1 MKINTQNLKGTTD
14 YYGQDQLIRNKI
26 TDTLKETFIKY
37 NYQPLDS
44 TVLYNYDVL
53 AYKYKDGA
61 EILNEMY
68 TLTDQGNRRLGLRY
82 DLTIPFCKFIAN
94 QKELRLPIKRYEI
107 GKVFRN
113 GPVKAGRCR
122 EFYQCD
128 VDVVGISGQIIE
140 AEQMQMVIDIFT
152 KLGIDINIKW
162 NNRKLMSTIIEDTNI
177 AKDKVEEVIG
187 IIDKKEKISRQDLIK
202 ELSKLEI
209 CEETATKLLDN
220 FNKTLQEYI
229 DIYENDDRLE
239 TQEAIK
245 EIKTLFLYIEKL
257 NLLNNTTFTPTLAR
271 GLSIYTSTVFE
282 FFDKKERL
290 TCSLGGGG
298 RYDKIITDF
307 IDDGNIYPAVGLS
320 FGLEPIYTIL
330 KEEMTTN
337 NPIDIYIIPMG
348 TEIES
353 LNLARNLRQNN
364 INVIVEMNNRKLK
377 KCFEYASKENIKYV
391 IVVGSE
397 EISENMYTIKDMTT
411 SEQLK
416 LPYNELET
424 YILENKTKDN
434 L

>member
-14 YYGQDQLIRNKI
+14 YYGKDQLIRNKI
-26 TDTLKETFIKY
+26 TDILKETFIKY

-44 TVLYNYDVL
+44 TVLYNYDIL

-94 QKELRLPIKRYEI
+94 QKDLRLPLKRYEI

-113 GPVKAGRCR
+113 GPVKTGRCR

-128 VDVVGISGQIIE
+128 VDVVGISGQVIE
-140 AEQMQMVIDIFT
+140 AEQMQMVVDIFT

-162 NNRKLMSTIIEDTNI
+162 NNRKLMSVIIEDSNI
-177 AKDKVEEVIG
+177 SKDKVEEVIG
-187 IIDKKEKISRQDLIK
+187 IIDKIEKISRQDFIK
-202 ELSKLEI
+202 ELSKIEI
-209 CEETATKLLDN
+209 DEETANKLLDN
-220 FNKTLQEYI
+220 FNKSLTDYI
-229 DIYENDDRLE
+229 ETYENDERVVAS
-239 TQEAIK
+239 EAIQ
-245 EIKTLFLYIEKL
+245 EIKKLSSYIEKL
-257 NLLNNTTFTPTLAR
+257 NLSDNTTFTPTLAR

-320 FGLEPIYTIL
+320 FGLEPIYTII
-330 KEEMTTN
+330 KDEMSSDN
-337 NPIDIYIIPMG
+337 LIDAYIIPMG
-348 TEIES
+348 TEVES
-353 LNLARNLRQNN
+353 LMLARNLRQNN

-391 IVVGSE
+391 IVVGSD
-397 EISENMYTIKDMTT
+397 EIQENMYTIKDMTT

-416 LPYNELET
+416 LPYNELKD
-424 YILENKTKDN
+424 YILTNKN
-434 L
+434 QG

>member
-14 YYGQDQLIRNKI
+14 YYGKDQLIRNKI

-44 TVLYNYDVL
+44 TVLYNYDIL

-94 QKELRLPIKRYEI
+94 QKDLRLPLKRYEI

-113 GPVKAGRCR
+113 GPVKTGRCR

-128 VDVVGISGQIIE
+128 VDVVGISGQVIE
-140 AEQMQMVIDIFT
+140 AEQMQMVVDIFT

-162 NNRKLMSTIIEDTNI
+162 NNRKLMSIIIEDSNI
-177 AKDKVEEVIG
+177 SKDKVEEVIG
-187 IIDKKEKISRQDLIK
+187 IIDKIEKISRQDFIK
-202 ELSKLEI
+202 ELSKI
-209 CEETATKLLDN
+209 GIDEETANKLLDN
-220 FNKTLQEYI
+220 FNKSLTDYI
-229 DIYENDDRLE
+229 ETYENDERVVAS
-239 TQEAIK
+239 EAIQ
-245 EIKTLFLYIEKL
+245 EIIKLFSYIEKL
-257 NLLNNTTFTPTLAR
+257 NLSDNTTFTPTLAR

-320 FGLEPIYTIL
+320 FGLEPIYTII
-330 KEEMTTN
+330 KDEMSSDN
-337 NPIDIYIIPMG
+337 LIDAYIIPMG
-348 TEIES
+348 TEVES
-353 LNLARNLRQNN
+353 LMLARNLRQNN

-391 IVVGSE
+391 IVVGSD
-397 EISENMYTIKDMTT
+397 EIQENMYTIKDMTT

-416 LPYNELET
+416 LPYNELKD
-424 YILENKTKDN
+424 YILTNKN
-434 L
+434 QG

>member
-1 MKINTQNLKGTTD
+1 MIINTQNLKGTTD
-14 YYGQDQLIRNKI
+14 YYGKDQLIRNKI

-44 TVLYNYDVL
+44 TVLYNYDIL
-53 AYKYKDGA
+53 AYKYKDDA

-68 TLTDQGNRRLGLRY
+68 TLTDQGNRHLGLRY

-94 QKELRLPIKRYEI
+94 QKDLRLPLKRYEI

-113 GPVKAGRCR
+113 GPVKTGRCR

-128 VDVVGISGQIIE
+128 VDVVGISGQVIE
-140 AEQMQMVIDIFT
+140 AEQMQMVVDIFT

-162 NNRKLMSTIIEDTNI
+162 NNRKLMSIIIEDSNI
-177 AKDKVEEVIG
+177 SKDKIEEVIS
-187 IIDKKEKISRQDLIK
+187 IIDKIEKISRQDFIK
-202 ELSKLEI
+202 ELSRIEI
-209 CEETATKLLDN
+209 DEETANKLLDN
-220 FNKTLQEYI
+220 FNKSLADYI
-229 DIYENDDRLE
+229 EMYENDERTLIS
-239 TQEAIK
+239 EAIQ
-245 EIKTLFLYIEKL
+245 EIKTLSLYIEKL
-257 NLLNNTTFTPTLAR
+257 KLSNNTTFTPTLAR

-320 FGLEPIYTIL
+320 FGLEPIYTII
-330 KEEMTTN
+330 KDEISSN
-337 NPIDIYIIPMG
+337 NLIDVYVIPMG
-348 TEIES
+348 TEVES
-353 LNLARNLRQNN
+353 LMLARNLRQNN

-391 IVVGSE
+391 IVVGSD
-397 EISENMYTIKDMTT
+397 EIQENMYTIKDMLT

-416 LPYNELET
+416 LPYNELKE
-424 YILENKTKDN
+424 YILTNKN
-434 L
+434 QG

>member
-14 YYGQDQLIRNKI
+14 YYGKDQLIRNKI

-44 TVLYNYDVL
+44 TVLYNYDIL

-94 QKELRLPIKRYEI
+94 QKDLRLPLKRYEI

-113 GPVKAGRCR
+113 GPVKTGRCR

-128 VDVVGISGQIIE
+128 VDVVGISGQVIE
-140 AEQMQMVIDIFT
+140 AEQMQMVVDIFT

-162 NNRKLMSTIIEDTNI
+162 NNRKLMSIIIEDSNI
-177 AKDKVEEVIG
+177 SKDKVEEVIG
-187 IIDKKEKISRQDLIK
+187 IIDKIEKISRQDFIK
-202 ELSKLEI
+202 ELSKIEI
-209 CEETATKLLDN
+209 DEETANKLLDN
-220 FNKTLQEYI
+220 FNKSLTDYI
-229 DIYENDDRLE
+229 ETYENDERVLAS
-239 TQEAIK
+239 EAIQ
-245 EIKTLFLYIEKL
+245 EIKTLSSYIEKL
-257 NLLNNTTFTPTLAR
+257 NLSDNTTFTPTLAR

-320 FGLEPIYTIL
+320 FGLEPIYTII
-330 KEEMTTN
+330 KDEMSSDN
-337 NPIDIYIIPMG
+337 LIDAYIIPMG
-348 TEIES
+348 TEVES
-353 LNLARNLRQNN
+353 LMLARNLRQNN

-391 IVVGSE
+391 IVVGSD
-397 EISENMYTIKDMTT
+397 EIQENMYTIKDMTT

-416 LPYNELET
+416 LPYNELKD
-424 YILENKTKDN
+424 YILTNKN
-434 L
+434 QG

>member
-14 YYGQDQLIRNKI
+14 YYGKDQLIRNKI

-44 TVLYNYDVL
+44 TVLYNYDIL

-68 TLTDQGNRRLGLRY
+68 TLTDQGNRQLGLRY

-94 QKELRLPIKRYEI
+94 QKDLRLPLKRYEI

-113 GPVKAGRCR
+113 GPVKTGRCR

-128 VDVVGISGQIIE
+128 VDVVGISGQVIE
-140 AEQMQMVIDIFT
+140 AEQMQMVVDIFT

-162 NNRKLMSTIIEDTNI
+162 NNRKLMSIIIEDSNI
-177 AKDKVEEVIG
+177 SKDKVEEVIG
-187 IIDKKEKISRQDLIK
+187 IIDKIEKISRQDFIK
-202 ELSKLEI
+202 ELSKIEI
-209 CEETATKLLDN
+209 DEETANKLLDN
-220 FNKTLQEYI
+220 FNKSLTDYI
-229 DIYENDDRLE
+229 ETYENDERVVAC
-239 TQEAIK
+239 EAIQ
-245 EIKTLFLYIEKL
+245 EIKTLSSYIEKL
-257 NLLNNTTFTPTLAR
+257 NLSDNTTFTPTLAR

-320 FGLEPIYTIL
+320 FGLEPIYTII
-330 KEEMTTN
+330 KDEMSSDN
-337 NPIDIYIIPMG
+337 LIDAYIIPMG
-348 TEIES
+348 TEVES
-353 LNLARNLRQNN
+353 LMLARNLRQNN

-391 IVVGSE
+391 IVVGSD
-397 EISENMYTIKDMTT
+397 EIQENMYTIKDMTT

-416 LPYNELET
+416 LPYNELKD
-424 YILENKTKDN
+424 YILTKTKDN

>member
-14 YYGQDQLIRNKI
+14 YYGKDQLIRNKI

-44 TVLYNYDVL
+44 TVLYNYDIL

-94 QKELRLPIKRYEI
+94 QKDLRLPLKRYEI

-113 GPVKAGRCR
+113 GPVKTGRCR

-128 VDVVGISGQIIE
+128 VDVVGISGQVIE
-140 AEQMQMVIDIFT
+140 AEQMQMVVDIFT

-162 NNRKLMSTIIEDTNI
+162 NNRKLMSIIIEDSNI
-177 AKDKVEEVIG
+177 SKDKVEEVIG
-187 IIDKKEKISRQDLIK
+187 IIDKIEKISRQDFIK
-202 ELSKLEI
+202 ELSKIEI
-209 CEETATKLLDN
+209 DEETANKLLDN
-220 FNKTLQEYI
+220 FNKSLTDYI
-229 DIYENDDRLE
+229 ETYENDERVVAS
-239 TQEAIK
+239 EAIQ
-245 EIKTLFLYIEKL
+245 EIKKLSSYIEKL
-257 NLLNNTTFTPTLAR
+257 NLSDNTTFTPTLAR

-320 FGLEPIYTIL
+320 FGLEPIYTII
-330 KEEMTTN
+330 KDEMSSDN
-337 NPIDIYIIPMG
+337 LIDVYIIPMG
-348 TEIES
+348 TEVES
-353 LNLARNLRQNN
+353 LMLARNLRQNN

-377 KCFEYASKENIKYV
+377 KCFEYASKRNIKYV
-391 IVVGSE
+391 IVVGSD
-397 EISENMYTIKDMTT
+397 EIQENMYTIKDMTT

-416 LPYNELET
+416 LPYNELKD
-424 YILENKTKDN
+424 YILANKN
-434 L
+434 QG

>member
-14 YYGQDQLIRNKI
+14 YYGKDQLIRNKI

-44 TVLYNYDVL
+44 TVLYNYDIL

-94 QKELRLPIKRYEI
+94 QKDLRLPLKRYEI

-113 GPVKAGRCR
+113 GPVKTGRCR

-128 VDVVGISGQIIE
+128 VDVVGISGQVIE
-140 AEQMQMVIDIFT
+140 AEQMQMVVDIFT

-162 NNRKLMSTIIEDTNI
+162 NNRKLMSIIIEDSNI
-177 AKDKVEEVIG
+177 SKDKVEEVIG
-187 IIDKKEKISRQDLIK
+187 IIDKIEKISRQDFIK
-202 ELSKLEI
+202 ELSKIEI
-209 CEETATKLLDN
+209 DEETANKLLDN
-220 FNKTLQEYI
+220 FNKSLTDYI
-229 DIYENDDRLE
+229 ETYENDERVVAC
-239 TQEAIK
+239 EAIQ
-245 EIKTLFLYIEKL
+245 EIKTLFSYIEKL
-257 NLLNNTTFTPTLAR
+257 NLSDNTTFTPTLAR

-320 FGLEPIYTIL
+320 FGLEPIYTII
-330 KEEMTTN
+330 KDEMSSDN
-337 NPIDIYIIPMG
+337 LIDAYIIPMG
-348 TEIES
+348 TEVES
-353 LNLARNLRQNN
+353 LMLARNLRQNN
-364 INVIVEMNNRKLK
+364 INVIIEMNNRKLK

-391 IVVGSE
+391 IVVGSD
-397 EISENMYTIKDMTT
+397 EIQENMYTIKDMTT

-416 LPYNELET
+416 LPYNELKD
-424 YILENKTKDN
+424 YILTNKN
-434 L
+434 QG

>member
-14 YYGQDQLIRNKI
+14 YYGKDQLIRNKI

-44 TVLYNYDVL
+44 TVLYNYDIL

-68 TLTDQGNRRLGLRY
+68 TLTDQGNRQLGLRY

-94 QKELRLPIKRYEI
+94 QKDLRLPLKRYEI

-113 GPVKAGRCR
+113 GPVKTGRCR

-128 VDVVGISGQIIE
+128 VDVVGISGQVIE
-140 AEQMQMVIDIFT
+140 AEQMQMVVDIFT

-162 NNRKLMSTIIEDTNI
+162 NNRKLMSIIIEDSNI
-177 AKDKVEEVIG
+177 SKDKVEEVIG
-187 IIDKKEKISRQDLIK
+187 IIDKIEKISRQDFIK
-202 ELSKLEI
+202 ELSKIEI
-209 CEETATKLLDN
+209 DEETANKLLDN
-220 FNKTLQEYI
+220 FNKSLTDYI
-229 DIYENDDRLE
+229 ETYENDERVVAS
-239 TQEAIK
+239 EAIQ
-245 EIKTLFLYIEKL
+245 EIKKLSSYIEKL
-257 NLLNNTTFTPTLAR
+257 NLSDNTTFTPTLAR

-320 FGLEPIYTIL
+320 FGLEPIYTII
-330 KEEMTTN
+330 KDEMSSDN
-337 NPIDIYIIPMG
+337 LIDVYIIPMG
-348 TEIES
+348 TEVES
-353 LNLARNLRQNN
+353 LMLARNLRQNN

-391 IVVGSE
+391 IVVGSD
-397 EISENMYTIKDMTT
+397 EIQENMYTIKDMTT

-416 LPYNELET
+416 LPYNELKD
-424 YILENKTKDN
+424 YILTNKN
-434 L
+434 QG

>member
-14 YYGQDQLIRNKI
+14 YYGKDQLIRNKI

-44 TVLYNYDVL
+44 TVLYNYDIL

-94 QKELRLPIKRYEI
+94 QKDLRLPLKRYEI

-113 GPVKAGRCR
+113 GPVKTGRCR

-128 VDVVGISGQIIE
+128 VDVVGISGQVIE
-140 AEQMQMVIDIFT
+140 AEQMQMVVDIFT

-162 NNRKLMSTIIEDTNI
+162 NNRKLMSIVIEDSNI
-177 AKDKVEEVIG
+177 SKDKVEEVIG
-187 IIDKKEKISRQDLIK
+187 IIDKIEKISKQDFIK
-202 ELSKLEI
+202 ELSKIEI
-209 CEETATKLLDN
+209 DEETANKLLDN
-220 FNKTLQEYI
+220 FNKSLTDYI
-229 DIYENDDRLE
+229 ETYENDERVVAC
-239 TQEAIK
+239 EAIQ
-245 EIKTLFLYIEKL
+245 EIKTLSSYIEKL
-257 NLLNNTTFTPTLAR
+257 NLSDNTTFTPTLAR

-320 FGLEPIYTIL
+320 FGLEPIYTII
-330 KEEMTTN
+330 KDEMSSDSL
-337 NPIDIYIIPMG
+337 IDAYIIPMG
-348 TEIES
+348 TEVES
-353 LNLARNLRQNN
+353 LMLARNLRQNN

-391 IVVGSE
+391 IVVGSD
-397 EISENMYTIKDMTT
+397 EIQENMYTIKDMTT

-416 LPYNELET
+416 LPYNELKD
-424 YILENKTKDN
+424 YILTNKN
-434 L
+434 QG

>member
-14 YYGQDQLIRNKI
+14 YYGKDQLIRNKI

-44 TVLYNYDVL
+44 TVLYNYDIL

-68 TLTDQGNRRLGLRY
+68 TLTDQGNRQLGLRY

-94 QKELRLPIKRYEI
+94 QKDLRLPLKRYEI

-113 GPVKAGRCR
+113 GPVKTGRCR

-128 VDVVGISGQIIE
+128 VDVVGISGQVIE
-140 AEQMQMVIDIFT
+140 AEQMQMVVDIFT

-162 NNRKLMSTIIEDTNI
+162 NNRKLMSIIIEDSNI
-177 AKDKVEEVIG
+177 SKDKVEEVIG
-187 IIDKKEKISRQDLIK
+187 IIDKIEKISRQEFIK
-202 ELSKLEI
+202 ELSKIEI
-209 CEETATKLLDN
+209 DEETANKLLDN
-220 FNKTLQEYI
+220 FNKSLTDYVET
-229 DIYENDDRLE
+229 YENDERVVAC
-239 TQEAIK
+239 EAIQ
-245 EIKTLFLYIEKL
+245 EIKTLSSYIEKL
-257 NLLNNTTFTPTLAR
+257 NLSNNTTFTPTLAR

-320 FGLEPIYTIL
+320 FGLEPIYTII
-330 KEEMTTN
+330 KDEMSSDN
-337 NPIDIYIIPMG
+337 LIDAYIIPMG
-348 TEIES
+348 TEVES
-353 LNLARNLRQNN
+353 LMLARNLRQNN

-377 KCFEYASKENIKYV
+377 KCFEYANKENIKYV
-391 IVVGSE
+391 IVVGSD
-397 EISENMYTIKDMTT
+397 EIQENMYTIKDMTT

-416 LPYNELET
+416 LPYNELKD
-424 YILENKTKDN
+424 YILTNKN
-434 L
+434 QG

>member
-14 YYGQDQLIRNKI
+14 YYGKDQLIRNKI

-44 TVLYNYDVL
+44 TVLYNYDIL

-94 QKELRLPIKRYEI
+94 QKDLRLPLKRYEI

-113 GPVKAGRCR
+113 GPVKTGRCR

-128 VDVVGISGQIIE
+128 VDVVGISGQVIE
-140 AEQMQMVIDIFT
+140 AEQMQMVVDIFT

-162 NNRKLMSTIIEDTNI
+162 NNRKLMSIIIEDSNI
-177 AKDKVEEVIG
+177 SKDKVEEVIG
-187 IIDKKEKISRQDLIK
+187 IIDKIEKISKQDFIK
-202 ELSKLEI
+202 ELSKIEI
-209 CEETATKLLDN
+209 DEETANKLLDN
-220 FNKTLQEYI
+220 FNKSLTDYI
-229 DIYENDDRLE
+229 ETYENDERVVAS
-239 TQEAIK
+239 EAIQ
-245 EIKTLFLYIEKL
+245 EIKILSSYIEKL
-257 NLLNNTTFTPTLAR
+257 NLSDNTTFTPTLAR

-320 FGLEPIYTIL
+320 FGLEPIYTII
-330 KEEMTTN
+330 KDEMSSDSL
-337 NPIDIYIIPMG
+337 IDAYIIPMG
-348 TEIES
+348 TEVES
-353 LNLARNLRQNN
+353 LMLARNLRQNN

-391 IVVGSE
+391 IVVGSD
-397 EISENMYTIKDMTT
+397 EIQENMYTIKDMTT
-411 SEQLK
+411 SEQIK
-416 LPYNELET
+416 LPYNELKD
-424 YILENKTKDN
+424 YILTNKN
-434 L
+434 QG

>member
-14 YYGQDQLIRNKI
+14 YYGKDQLIRNKI

-44 TVLYNYDVL
+44 TVLYNYDIL

-94 QKELRLPIKRYEI
+94 QKDLRLPLKRYEI

-113 GPVKAGRCR
+113 GPVKTGRCR

-128 VDVVGISGQIIE
+128 VDVVGISGQVIE
-140 AEQMQMVIDIFT
+140 AEQMQMVVDIFT

-162 NNRKLMSTIIEDTNI
+162 NNRKLMSVIIEDSNI
-177 AKDKVEEVIG
+177 SKDKVEEVIG
-187 IIDKKEKISRQDLIK
+187 IIDKIEKISRQEFIK
-202 ELSKLEI
+202 ELSKIEI
-209 CEETATKLLDN
+209 DEETANKLLDN
-220 FNKTLQEYI
+220 FNKSLTDYI
-229 DIYENDDRLE
+229 ETYENDERVVAS
-239 TQEAIK
+239 EAIQ
-245 EIKTLFLYIEKL
+245 EIKKLSSYIEKL
-257 NLLNNTTFTPTLAR
+257 NLSDNTTFTPTLAR

-320 FGLEPIYTIL
+320 FGLEPIYTIIKDEL
-330 KEEMTTN
+330 SSDN
-337 NPIDIYIIPMG
+337 LIDAYIIPMG
-348 TEIES
+348 TEVES
-353 LNLARNLRQNN
+353 LMLARNLRQNN

-377 KCFEYASKENIKYV
+377 KCFEYANKENIKYV
-391 IVVGSE
+391 IVVGSD
-397 EISENMYTIKDMTT
+397 EIQENMYTIKDMTT

-416 LPYNELET
+416 LPYNELKD
-424 YILENKTKDN
+424 YILTNKN
-434 L
+434 QG

>member
-14 YYGQDQLIRNKI
+14 YYGKDQLIRNKI

-44 TVLYNYDVL
+44 TVLYNYDIL

-94 QKELRLPIKRYEI
+94 QKDLRLPLKRYEI

-113 GPVKAGRCR
+113 GPVKTGRCR

-128 VDVVGISGQIIE
+128 VDVVGISGQVIE
-140 AEQMQMVIDIFT
+140 AEQMQMVVDIFT

-162 NNRKLMSTIIEDTNI
+162 NNRKLMSVIIEDSNI
-177 AKDKVEEVIG
+177 SKDKVEEVIG
-187 IIDKKEKISRQDLIK
+187 IIDKIEKISRQEFIK
-202 ELSKLEI
+202 ELSKIEI
-209 CEETATKLLDN
+209 DEETANKLLDN
-220 FNKTLQEYI
+220 FNKSLTDYI
-229 DIYENDDRLE
+229 ETYENDERVVAC
-239 TQEAIK
+239 EAIQ
-245 EIKTLFLYIEKL
+245 EIKKLSSYIEKL
-257 NLLNNTTFTPTLAR
+257 NLSDNTTFTPTLAR

-320 FGLEPIYTIL
+320 FGLEPIYTIIKDEL
-330 KEEMTTN
+330 SSDN
-337 NPIDIYIIPMG
+337 LIDAYIIPMG
-348 TEIES
+348 TEVES
-353 LNLARNLRQNN
+353 LMLARNLRQNN

-377 KCFEYASKENIKYV
+377 KCFEYANKENIKYV
-391 IVVGSE
+391 IVVGSD
-397 EISENMYTIKDMTT
+397 EIQENMYTIKDMTT

-416 LPYNELET
+416 LPYNELKD
-424 YILENKTKDN
+424 YILTNKN
-434 L
+434 QG

>member
-14 YYGQDQLIRNKI
+14 YYGKDQLIRNKI

-44 TVLYNYDVL
+44 TVLYNYDIL

-68 TLTDQGNRRLGLRY
+68 TLTDQGNRQLGLRY

-94 QKELRLPIKRYEI
+94 QKDLRLPLKRYEI

-113 GPVKAGRCR
+113 GPVKTGRCR

-128 VDVVGISGQIIE
+128 VDVVGISGQVIE
-140 AEQMQMVIDIFT
+140 AEQMQMVVDIFT
-152 KLGIDINIKW
+152 KLGIDIKIKW
-162 NNRKLMSTIIEDTNI
+162 NNRKLMSVIIEDSNI
-177 AKDKVEEVIG
+177 SKDKVEEVIG
-187 IIDKKEKISRQDLIK
+187 IIDKIEKISRQDFIK
-202 ELSKLEI
+202 ELSKIEI
-209 CEETATKLLDN
+209 DEETANKLLDN
-220 FNKTLQEYI
+220 FNKSLTDYI
-229 DIYENDDRLE
+229 KTYENDERVVAS
-239 TQEAIK
+239 EAIQ
-245 EIKTLFLYIEKL
+245 EIKKLSSYIEKL
-257 NLLNNTTFTPTLAR
+257 NLSDNTTFTPTLAR

-320 FGLEPIYTIL
+320 FGLEPIYTII
-330 KEEMTTN
+330 KDEMSSDN
-337 NPIDIYIIPMG
+337 LIDVYIIPMG
-348 TEIES
+348 TEVES
-353 LNLARNLRQNN
+353 LMLARNLRQNN

-391 IVVGSE
+391 IVVGSD
-397 EISENMYTIKDMTT
+397 EIQENMYTIKDMTT

-416 LPYNELET
+416 LPYNELKD
-424 YILENKTKDN
+424 YILTNKN
-434 L
+434 QG

>member
-1 MKINTQNLKGTTD
+1 MTINTQNLKGTTD
-14 YYGQDQLIRNKI
+14 YYGKDQLIRNKI

-44 TVLYNYDVL
+44 TVLYNYDIL
-53 AYKYKDGA
+53 AYKYKDDA

-94 QKELRLPIKRYEI
+94 QKDLRLPLKRYEI

-113 GPVKAGRCR
+113 GPVKTGRCR

-128 VDVVGISGQIIE
+128 VDVVGISGQVIE
-140 AEQMQMVIDIFT
+140 AEQMQMVVDIFT

-162 NNRKLMSTIIEDTNI
+162 NNRKLMSIIIEDSNI
-177 AKDKVEEVIG
+177 SKDKVEEVIG
-187 IIDKKEKISRQDLIK
+187 IIDKIEKISRQDFIK
-202 ELSKLEI
+202 ELSKIEI
-209 CEETATKLLDN
+209 DEETANKLLDN
-220 FNKTLQEYI
+220 FNKSLTDYI
-229 DIYENDDRLE
+229 ETYENDERVVAC
-239 TQEAIK
+239 EAIQ
-245 EIKTLFLYIEKL
+245 EIKTLSSYIEKL
-257 NLLNNTTFTPTLAR
+257 NLSDNTTFTPTLAR

-320 FGLEPIYTIL
+320 FGLEPIYTII
-330 KEEMTTN
+330 KDEMSSDN
-337 NPIDIYIIPMG
+337 LIDAYIIPMG
-348 TEIES
+348 TEVES
-353 LNLARNLRQNN
+353 LMLARNLRQNN

-391 IVVGSE
+391 IVVGSD
-397 EISENMYTIKDMTT
+397 EIQENMYTIKDMTT

-416 LPYNELET
+416 LPYNELKN
-424 YILENKTKDN
+424 YILANKN
-434 L
+434 QG

>member
-14 YYGQDQLIRNKI
+14 YYGKDQLIRNKI

-44 TVLYNYDVL
+44 TVLYNYDIL

-68 TLTDQGNRRLGLRY
+68 TLTDQGNRQLGLRY

-94 QKELRLPIKRYEI
+94 QKDLRLPLKRYEI

-113 GPVKAGRCR
+113 GPVKTGRCR

-128 VDVVGISGQIIE
+128 VDVVGISGQVIE
-140 AEQMQMVIDIFT
+140 AEQMQMVVDIFT
-152 KLGIDINIKW
+152 KLGIDIKIKW
-162 NNRKLMSTIIEDTNI
+162 NNRKLMSVIIEDSNI
-177 AKDKVEEVIG
+177 SKDKVEEVIG
-187 IIDKKEKISRQDLIK
+187 IIDKIEKISRQDFIK
-202 ELSKLEI
+202 ELSKIEI
-209 CEETATKLLDN
+209 DEETANKLLDN
-220 FNKTLQEYI
+220 FNKSLTDYI
-229 DIYENDDRLE
+229 KTYENDERVVAS
-239 TQEAIK
+239 EAIQ
-245 EIKTLFLYIEKL
+245 EIKKLSSYIEKL
-257 NLLNNTTFTPTLAR
+257 NLSDNTTFTPTLAR

-320 FGLEPIYTIL
+320 FGLEPIYTII
-330 KEEMTTN
+330 KDEMSSDN
-337 NPIDIYIIPMG
+337 LIDVYIIPMG
-348 TEIES
+348 TEVES
-353 LNLARNLRQNN
+353 LMLARNLRQNN

-391 IVVGSE
+391 IVVGSD
-397 EISENMYTIKDMTT
+397 EIQENMYTIKDMTT

-416 LPYNELET
+416 LQYNELKD
-424 YILENKTKDN
+424 YILTNKN
-434 L
+434 QG

>member
-14 YYGQDQLIRNKI
+14 YYGKDQLIRNKI

-44 TVLYNYDVL
+44 TVLYNYDIL

-68 TLTDQGNRRLGLRY
+68 TLTDQGNRQLGLRY

-94 QKELRLPIKRYEI
+94 QKDLRLPLKRYEI

-113 GPVKAGRCR
+113 GPVKTGRCR

-128 VDVVGISGQIIE
+128 VDVVGISGQVIE
-140 AEQMQMVIDIFT
+140 AEQMQMVVDIFT

-162 NNRKLMSTIIEDTNI
+162 NNRKLMSVIIEDSNI
-177 AKDKVEEVIG
+177 SKDKVEEVIG
-187 IIDKKEKISRQDLIK
+187 IIDKIEKISRQDFIK
-202 ELSKLEI
+202 ELSKIEI
-209 CEETATKLLDN
+209 DEETANKLLDN
-220 FNKTLQEYI
+220 FNKSLTDYI
-229 DIYENDDRLE
+229 ETYENDERVLAS
-239 TQEAIK
+239 EAIQ
-245 EIKTLFLYIEKL
+245 EIKTLSSYIEKL
-257 NLLNNTTFTPTLAR
+257 NLSDNTTFTPTLAR

-320 FGLEPIYTIL
+320 FGLEPIYTII
-330 KEEMTTN
+330 KDEMSSDN
-337 NPIDIYIIPMG
+337 LIDVYIIPMG
-348 TEIES
+348 TEVES
-353 LNLARNLRQNN
+353 LMLARNLRQNN

-391 IVVGSE
+391 IVVGSD
-397 EISENMYTIKDMTT
+397 EIQENMYTIKDMTT

-416 LPYNELET
+416 LPYNELKD
-424 YILENKTKDN
+424 YILTNKN
-434 L
+434 QG